1 MQIRTLMAVI
11 LAASLGAVVSG
22 CQRNDDGT
30 TQPQSRIDSSMM
42 QGTAPGAP
50 TQGSNRSP
58 TAGKQQEGDSSSAG
72 AKAQPP
78 NRDAAIASP
87 SDEGSKSDEASK
99 QKGSS

>member
-22 CQRNDDGT
+22 CQPNDDGT
-30 TQPQSRIDSSMM
+30 ARPQSRSDSPMM

-50 TQGSNRSP
+50 TQGSNRGP
-58 TAGKQQEGDSSSAG
+58 TAGKQQSDSSSAG
-72 AKAQPP
+72 ATTQPP
-78 NRDAAIASP
+78 DRDAAIASP
-87 SDEGSKSDEASK
+87 SDESSKSDEASK

>member
-22 CQRNDDGT
+22 CQRTDDGT
-30 TQPQSRIDSSMM
+30 TQPQSRTDSPMM

-50 TQGSNRSP
+50 TQGSNSGP
-58 TAGKQQEGDSSSAG
+58 TAGKQQSDSSSAG
-72 AKAQPP
+72 ATTQPP
-78 NRDAAIASP
+78 DRDAAIASP
-87 SDEGSKSDEASK
+87 SDESSKSDETSK

>member
-22 CQRNDDGT
+22 CQRADDGT
-30 TQPQSRIDSSMM
+30 TQPQSRSDSPMM

-50 TQGSNRSP
+50 TQGSNKGP
-58 TAGKQQEGDSSSAG
+58 TAGKQQSDSSPAG
-72 AKAQPP
+72 ATTQPP
-78 NRDAAIASP
+78 RDAAIASP
-87 SDEGSKSDEASK
+87 SDESSKSDEASK